1 LGAGGALARRHWML
15 AINIVCADTDAEARR
30 LFTTQQQAFV
40 NLRRG
45 RPGLV
50 PPPLASAEDL
60 DTFCSPMEKAGI
72 EQALAC
78 SAVGSPSTV
87 AAWVSAF
94 VERHQPDELI
104 VTANVFDPDARLRSY
119 ALAMDALKR

>member
-1 LGAGGALARRHWML
+1 ML
-15 AINIVCADTDAEARR
+15 AVNIVCAESDEEARR

-50 PPPLASAEDL
+50 PPPLPSAAAFDAY
-60 DTFCSPMEKAGI
+60 CNPI
-72 EQALAC
+72 ERADIDQALAC

-87 AAWVSAF
+87 AAWVTAF
-94 VERHQPDELI
+94 VERHRPDELI
-104 VTANVFDPDARLRSY
+104 VTANIHDPDARLRSY
-119 ALAMDALKR
+119 ALAMQALTG